1 MSELDLLTLSVLM
14 FHPPS
19 LLFPHGHFETT
30 FPSAPTSSNCRRP
43 VKRTSARAARSLAT
57 WPIPRTPQ
65 LLCESSH
72 PRRQRYTTT
81 FESTNKT
88 PTDSQTGRSADN
100 LKNGLLVR
108 NLHACMDF
116 SLKTDLSQRGHRS
129 PHALHA
135 LGKPRPWITL
145 MPSSSTLQEAIS
157 QDGGDNQS
165 TIVCTQQHLQEN
177 SDVAGGIGR
186 GLTHNLYEFHRRSE
200 ADVGMNGDGT
210 EVVRPPRRPHLA
222 LPSGYTTTKESKFAG
237 TPLLAHSV

>member
-1 MSELDLLTLSVLM
+1 MCDGRCTHTPCRTHIFLTHFLCVTCRHRVHSWLKVFAVRMSELDLLTLSVLM

-30 FPSAPTSSNCRRP
+30 FPSVPSSSNCRRP

-100 LKNGLLVR
+100 LKNGLLVG

-129 PHALHA
+129 SHALHA
-135 LGKPRPWITL
+135 LASPDPGSP
-145 MPSSSTLQEAIS
+145 
-157 QDGGDNQS
+157 
-165 TIVCTQQHLQEN
+165 
-177 SDVAGGIGR
+177 
-186 GLTHNLYEFHRRSE
+186 
-200 ADVGMNGDGT
+200 
-210 EVVRPPRRPHLA
+210 
-222 LPSGYTTTKESKFAG
+222 
-237 TPLLAHSV
+237 